1 MLLPNQA
8 QPVVRAQVGS
18 YVHVEAG
25 ITPSDCT
32 GVSTSDIGTCY
43 FDDGTTVPRYNCPA
57 CCALRAS
64 IKWRSPAGVDHLCPH

>member
-8 QPVVRAQVGS
+8 QPVVRDRMGS
-18 YVHVEAG
+18 YFQFESG

-32 GVSTSDIGTCY
+32 GVSTSEIGSCY
-43 FDDGTTVPRYNCPA
+43 FTDATIVPGYNCAA
-57 CCALRAS
+57 CCALRDS